1 MRVRTAML
9 FLMVSCTAGWSQ
21 SSGTTPKPPDQ
32 DLERLACD
40 AQFDD
45 WERAKCLWRSGNPR
59 RSCSTK
65 PTPQEQIRCLEGA
78 LDTLV
83 DSIPNLIE
91 KHVDSR
97 LKPRMYELG
106 KLRAQ

>member
-1 MRVRTAML
+1 MRLRTATL
-9 FLMVSCTAGWSQ
+9 FLMVSCTASLSQ
-21 SSGTTPKPPDQ
+21 SAGNTPRATDPDV
-32 DLERLACD
+32 ERLACD
-40 AQFDD
+40 LQFDE
-45 WERAKCLWRSGNPR
+45 WARAKCLWRSGNPR

-65 PTPQEQIRCLEGA
+65 PTPQEQIRCLESA
-78 LDTLV
+78 LDALV

-106 KLRAQ
+106 KLQ

>member
-1 MRVRTAML
+1 MRLRTAML
-9 FLMVSCTAGWSQ
+9 FLMVSCTASWSQ
-21 SSGTTPKPPDQ
+21 SSSTTPRPTDQ
-32 DLERLACD
+32 DVERLACD

-45 WERAKCLWRSGNPR
+45 WERAKCLWRSGNAR
-59 RSCSTK
+59 RSCSTE
-65 PTPQEQIRCLEGA
+65 PTPQEQIRCLESA
-78 LDTLV
+78 LDGLV

-106 KLRAQ
+106 KLR